1 MVQVTSGCD
10 NNIIILCNL
19 QASKFWLF
27 WASLGQ
33 LHVNSH
39 FHCDVEGRMDI
50 RGTVPQLEKPGN
62 NATDYLPI
70 KRLRKIGG
78 RVNVRA
84 LDTR

>member
-1 MVQVTSGCD
+1 MQSGK
-10 NNIIILCNL
+10 
-19 QASKFWLF
+19 QASFGCSGHL
-27 WASLGQ
+27 LGQ
-33 LHVNSH
+33 PHVNSH

-50 RGTVPQLEKPGN
+50 RGTVAQLEKPGN

-70 KRLRKIGG
+70 QRLRKIGG